1 MINFKQDE
9 RTLMTIHILAPSDN
23 LTFTSHKME
32 DEDIHDYEVDF
43 MVLTESN
50 RKQVLSRMC
59 KEDDEAANG

>member
-1 MINFKQDE
+1 
-9 RTLMTIHILAPSDN
+9 MTIHIRAPSDN